1 MGFDWAAW
9 ANLAIRWL
17 HLVAGIAWIGSSFYF
32 MWLDSHLKPPAQPK
46 DGVSGEL
53 WAVHSGGFYQKQKF
67 LVAPPEMPEEL
78 HWFKWEAYT
87 TWISGALLLGLIFY
101 VGADLNLIDASKLAL
116 QPWQA
121 IAIGIGFLVGG
132 WVVYDLLC
140 RSPLGANLRV
150 FSVVWFLTLT
160 AIAYAL
166 THIFADL
173 GAFMHV
179 GAIVGTVM
187 AANVFFIIIPNQKKM
202 VAQMLAGEAPDPRL
216 GKQSKQRS
224 VHNNYM
230 TLPVL
235 LIMISNHYPMLF
247 ASHLNWLWLAA
258 LGIVGWTIRH
268 FFNLRNAGRF
278 HPEVLIWGALGF
290 VTVVALSE
298 GTKPKVKLAAE
309 VPTYA
314 AVRQIVDTHCIA
326 CHAAVPTHRGYPTAP
341 NGVQLDTAE
350 GLSKNAPKVFQ
361 RAVATESMPLGNET
375 KMTADERAQLG
386 AWIKAGAKGS

>member
-32 MWLDSHLKPPAQPK
+32 MWLDSHLKPPAEPK

-67 LVAPPEMPEEL
+67 LVAPPQMPEEL

-87 TWISGALLLGLIFY
+87 TWISGALLLSLIFY

-116 QPWQA
+116 EPWQA
-121 IAIGIGFLVGG
+121 IAIGLAFLVGG

-140 RSPLGANLRV
+140 RSPLGANLRA

-179 GAIVGTVM
+179 GAIIGTVM

-202 VAQMLAGEAPDPRL
+202 VAQMLAGEA
-216 GKQSKQRS
+216 
-224 VHNNYM
+224 
-230 TLPVL
+230 
-235 LIMISNHYPMLF
+235 
-247 ASHLNWLWLAA
+247 
-258 LGIVGWTIRH
+258 
-268 FFNLRNAGRF
+268 
-278 HPEVLIWGALGF
+278 
-290 VTVVALSE
+290 
-298 GTKPKVKLAAE
+298 
-309 VPTYA
+309 
-314 AVRQIVDTHCIA
+314 
-326 CHAAVPTHRGYPTAP
+326 
-341 NGVQLDTAE
+341 
-350 GLSKNAPKVFQ
+350 
-361 RAVATESMPLGNET
+361 
-375 KMTADERAQLG
+375 
-386 AWIKAGAKGS
+386 

>member
-1 MGFDWAAW
+1 
-9 ANLAIRWL
+9 
-17 HLVAGIAWIGSSFYF
+17 
-32 MWLDSHLKPPAQPK
+32 
-46 DGVSGEL
+46 
-53 WAVHSGGFYQKQKF
+53 
-67 LVAPPEMPEEL
+67 
-78 HWFKWEAYT
+78 
-87 TWISGALLLGLIFY
+87 
-101 VGADLNLIDASKLAL
+101 GADLNLIDASKLAL
-116 QPWQA
+116 EPWQA
-121 IAIGIGFLVGG
+121 IAIGLGFLVGG

-140 RSPLGANLRV
+140 RSPLGANLRA

-290 VTVVALSE
+290 ATVVALQE
-298 GTKPKVKLAAE
+298 GTKPKLKLAAE

-314 AVRQIVDTHCIA
+314 AVRQIVDAHCIA
-326 CHAAVPTHRGYPTAP
+326 CHATVPTHKGYPTAP

-350 GLSKNAPKVFQ
+350 GLARNAPKVFQ

-375 KMTADERAQLG
+375 RMTAGERARLG
-386 AWIKAGAKGS
+386 AWIQAGAKGS